1 MLGSLSLEYK
11 EFAPSRRLAPIVS
24 CLWTLDG
31 HADEVREQAVLP
43 DGRPEVIVHL
53 GDPFDRVHADDVVER
68 QARVIFAGQ
77 ITNRLILRP
86 TGRVAVL
93 GIRLHADGAPAIIRS
108 PQDDLAGRTPALDDL
123 SASLARALNEVR
135 DSGSLADAAST
146 AQDRLEELVNPDEL
160 DARVRHVVGTILRR
174 RGRLSIDEAA
184 RQVGLTRRHLERRFR
199 RTVGISPKRLARI
212 TRFQHALRLLERQGG
227 SLPAP
232 GTSTAAECGYADQAH
247 FIRDFKDLAGC
258 APGEHLLRRAELTG
272 FFTPVASAAA
282 RAVS

>member
-1 MLGSLSLEYK
+1 LEYK

-24 CLWTLDG
+24 CLWTLEG
-31 HADEVREQAVLP
+31 HADEVRGEEQAVLP

-53 GDPFDRVHADDVVER
+53 GDPFDRVHAGAHDVVER
-68 QARVIFAGQ
+68 QACVIFAGQ

-86 TGRVAVL
+86 SGRVAVL

-108 PQDDLAGRTPALDDL
+108 PQDGLAGRTPALDDL

-135 DSGSLADAAST
+135 DSGSLADAVSM
-146 AQDRLEELVNPDEL
+146 AQDRLEELVSPAEL

-184 RQVGLTRRHLERRFR
+184 REVGLTRRHLERRFR

-212 TRFQHALRLLERQGG
+212 TRFQHALRLLERQDG